1 MMNEFLLPGLGVC
14 DNSYPAGEVIRK
26 DGNMVYDAD
35 VVVAGAGFAGLA
47 SSLAAARNGA
57 KVILVE
63 RYGFLGGTA
72 TAGLVHHF
80 DPVNIIEA
88 TGISKEIY
96 DELKKR
102 GALKEFPI
110 DQFEIPF
117 SYWQGGSGFDP
128 EDLKN
133 LALKMVL
140 KENIKCLFHTSVV
153 KVDTEGQRIT
163 SVICSNKSGM
173 FPITA
178 KVFVDATGDA
188 DMAARAGVDF
198 EMGDEKG
205 ICMSPTLAFR
215 VGGVE
220 TEKILEYFD
229 QNPSQIGNH
238 PRIGKY
244 IRDHRNSI
252 ILQGF
257 YDLIKQ
263 ARDNGDLD
271 VTLPETGIGMTI
283 QPRYGEFHV
292 NATRVNKVDAIDGDE
307 LSMAE
312 ITERQ
317 NVEKLFCFMKKYLP
331 GFEGA
336 YMLQTADQVGIRESR
351 RIKGK
356 YVLTIDD
363 IRSGFKFPD
372 AVVRGKW
379 AHTDKHSGESMQ
391 WSFEFIEGPYYVPY
405 RSLISSR
412 IENIL
417 VAGRCISAT
426 RDAMASIRIMPVCA
440 QIGEAAGTAAAI
452 CCRMGAQPV
461 DLEYEHLG
469 GRLIENG
476 VCLD

>member
-1 MMNEFLLPGLGVC
+1 
-14 DNSYPAGEVIRK
+14 
-26 DGNMVYDAD
+26 MVYNTD
-35 VVVAGAGFAGLA
+35 VVVIGAGFAGIA
-47 SSLAAARNGA
+47 ASLAAARNGA
-57 KVILVE
+57 EVILVE

-80 DPVNIIEA
+80 DPLNIIEA

-96 DELKKR
+96 DNLKKR
-102 GALKEFPI
+102 GSLKEFPVEN
-110 DQFEIPF
+110 FEIPF

-128 EDLKN
+128 EDLKI

-140 KENIKCLFHTSVV
+140 KENIKCLLHTKIIDV
-153 KVDTEGQRIT
+153 KTQEENIT
-163 SVICSNKSGM
+163 SIICNNKSGT
-173 FPITA
+173 FSIQA
-178 KVFVDATGDA
+178 KAYIDATGDA
-188 DMAARAGVDF
+188 DMAAMAGIDF
-198 EMGDEKG
+198 EMGDEHG
-205 ICMSPTLAFR
+205 VCMSPTLAFR

-229 QNPSQIGNH
+229 ENPSQIGNH

-271 VTLPETGIGMTI
+271 IALPETGIGMTI

-292 NATRVNKVDAIDGDE
+292 NATRVNKVNATSGDDI
-307 LSMAE
+307 SMAE

-331 GFEGA
+331 GFSNS
-336 YMLQTADQVGIRESR
+336 YMIQTADQVGIRESR
-351 RIKGK
+351 RIQGE
-356 YVLTIDD
+356 YILTIED
-363 IRSGFKFPD
+363 IRNGVKFQD
-372 AVVRGKW
+372 AVVRSKW

-405 RSLISSR
+405 RSLITPQ
-412 IENIL
+412 IKNIL

-452 CCRMGAQPV
+452 CCTENTRPF
-461 DLEYEHLG
+461 DLNYKYLAN
-469 GRLIENG
+469 RLIENG